1 MVKAGISGNRALN
14 YILGTIGCWIIV
26 FYYPF
31 LKKRSKALMFHF
43 LIVHLQQNH
52 NH

>member
-14 YILGTIGCWIIV
+14 YILGRMLDNR
-26 FYYPF
+26 F
-31 LKKRSKALMFHF
+31 LLSLFEKKRSKALMFHF